1 MLHWTHGGAAG
12 SHGRRPRVRDD
23 APPEGRLFTVEE
35 ANALLPRVRE
45 LMARLGE
52 AHGRLVRVSQE
63 LESLERRRDRANVL
77 QLARE
82 LRVARERLGA
92 AVEARRAAFAAI
104 AALGVQVKSLDPALI
119 DFPSRH
125 EGRIVLL
132 CWRAGEPSVTH
143 WHDLDSGFAGRRP
156 L

>member
-1 MLHWTHGGAAG
+1 M
-12 SHGRRPRVRDD
+12 DE

-45 LMARLGE
+45 MMAQLGE

-63 LESLERRRDRANVL
+63 LESLERRRDRGNIL

-82 LRVARERLGA
+82 LREARERLGA

-104 AALGVQVKSLDPALI
+104 AALGVQIKSLDPALI
-119 DFPSRH
+119 DFPSLRD
-125 EGRIVLL
+125 GRVVLL
-132 CWRAGEPSVTH
+132 CWRAGEPAVMH